1 VSEVPLR
8 NGKFAVT
15 RALRGVLNFGWVDR
29 GLALTARI
37 SISDRLT
44 AAFAAVAIL
53 AVAANLV
60 VEHGTTTLV
69 TITRPPAP
77 PAIVVAPAPAPLPPA
92 PPVAEPAPRSV
103 HPIIDERPAIDALL
117 DFERLIVRQSSAHDA
132 QDLQTQ
138 QSAAKRLGSE
148 VDGFL
153 LSSTAP
159 ERGIRHR
166 TATLTGDGAA
176 MVHAA
181 LARREL
187 ANSYSA
193 HFESL
198 DAQMQKAL
206 DGSWKIFGRVIAR
219 QSLLAVNRALDEVRR
234 RSSALAGDGP
244 IERPKLS
251 ELNDAQG
258 RLATALANNAEGLQG
273 AQGSAWLAELHHN
286 LDLLQQD
293 TADLTALYDASTP
306 TVDGFQASAQALE
319 ASLRSAA
326 QIARDRDRRAAKAVT
341 HHPSVVLP
349 EQPALEM
356 IHIDAVKRLVPA
368 LPLPVQ
374 AQDSGRTRAII
385 AGISIAVLLLVFVLC
400 AATVRSIARPIR
412 SFMKVTERLATGDL
426 QVRFASCGVREL
438 DVLAGAFNRMAEK
451 LAVAQAATREHQAH
465 LEFSVYERT
474 RELQHLAEHDPL
486 TGLPNRR
493 QLLSHLE
500 HALRTAD
507 NERSR
512 VAVFFLDLDNFKNLN
527 DSMGHGFG
535 DQALKAI
542 GQRLKEAAGQ
552 AGFAARLGG
561 DEFTVIFAGSGEV
574 HELTAVGE
582 TLVSAFQTPFL
593 VEGRELLVSASVG
606 ASVYPDHERDSS
618 ALMRAAD
625 AALFQAKSLGRSR
638 LSVFSRELLENASV
652 KFRTEQALRRAVER
666 GEWELVF
673 QPEVRF
679 DTQKV
684 KLVEA
689 LVRWR
694 LPDGRYAAPAEFMDV
709 AEESGLIAAI
719 NEWVLRSAIE
729 RCAQWHHGPWPD
741 ARVAVNITATQLLDV
756 RFVPQL
762 LELLAEFRL
771 PAACIEMELTE
782 TVLQTGPGTIQT
794 LKKLREVGVSVALDD
809 FGCGY
814 SSLASLEQLP
824 LTRVKLDRSL
834 IASIDRSSRSLAIA
848 RAIIGLCAN
857 LELDVT
863 AEGIERPEQLG
874 LLLAFPNLT
883 MQGYLV
889 AQPLNAQAVMDFIS
903 RAPELLQS
911 LLLEAPLEMNGP
923 SPDDS
928 LDSLSEASA

>member
-1 VSEVPLR
+1 MIHIEAVKRFLPPL
-8 NGKFAVT
+8 
-15 RALRGVLNFGWVDR
+15 
-29 GLALTARI
+29 
-37 SISDRLT
+37 
-44 AAFAAVAIL
+44 
-53 AVAANLV
+53 
-60 VEHGTTTLV
+60 
-69 TITRPPAP
+69 
-77 PAIVVAPAPAPLPPA
+77 PAPLP
-92 PPVAEPAPRSV
+92 
-103 HPIIDERPAIDALL
+103 H
-117 DFERLIVRQSSAHDA
+117 
-132 QDLQTQ
+132 T
-138 QSAAKRLGSE
+138 
-148 VDGFL
+148 
-153 LSSTAP
+153 
-159 ERGIRHR
+159 
-166 TATLTGDGAA
+166 
-176 MVHAA
+176 
-181 LARREL
+181 
-187 ANSYSA
+187 N
-193 HFESL
+193 
-198 DAQMQKAL
+198 
-206 DGSWKIFGRVIAR
+206 
-219 QSLLAVNRALDEVRR
+219 
-234 RSSALAGDGP
+234 
-244 IERPKLS
+244 
-251 ELNDAQG
+251 
-258 RLATALANNAEGLQG
+258 
-273 AQGSAWLAELHHN
+273 
-286 LDLLQQD
+286 
-293 TADLTALYDASTP
+293 
-306 TVDGFQASAQALE
+306 
-319 ASLRSAA
+319 
-326 QIARDRDRRAAKAVT
+326 
-341 HHPSVVLP
+341 
-349 EQPALEM
+349 
-356 IHIDAVKRLVPA
+356 
-368 LPLPVQ
+368 
-374 AQDSGRTRAII
+374 RTRIVI

-400 AATVRSIARPIR
+400 AATVRSITRPIR

-426 QVRFASCGVREL
+426 KVRFASCGVREL
-438 DVLAGAFNRMAEK
+438 DVLAGAFNRMAER
-451 LAVAQAATREHQAH
+451 LAVAQAATQEHQAH
-465 LEFSVYERT
+465 LELSVYERT

-507 NERSR
+507 NEHSR

-527 DSMGHGFG
+527 DSMGHAFG

-542 GQRLKEAAGQ
+542 GLRLKEAAGQ

-561 DEFTVIFAGSGEV
+561 DEFTVIFAGGGEV
-574 HELTAVGE
+574 HELTAIGE

-666 GEWELVF
+666 GEWELLF
-673 QPEVRF
+673 QPEVGF
-679 DTQKV
+679 DTPKV

-694 LPDGRYAAPAEFMDV
+694 LPDGRHAAPAEFMAV
-709 AEESGLIAAI
+709 AEESGLITAI

-741 ARVAVNITATQLLDV
+741 ARMAVNITATQLLDV

-771 PAACIEMELTE
+771 PTTCIEMELTE

-794 LKKLREVGVSVALDD
+794 LKKLREAGVSVALDD

-883 MQGYLV
+883 MQGFLV
-889 AQPLNAQAVMDFIS
+889 AQPLNAHAVIDFVAQ
-903 RAPELLQS
+903 APELLQS
-911 LLLEAPLEMNGP
+911 LLLEAPLEMHGP
-923 SPDDS
+923 ASDDS
-928 LDSLSEASA
+928 HASLSEASA